1 MKVMETEEIK
11 ISGVTL
17 WDENIENR
25 TGEIKRYLE
34 EHTNIKRY
42 VILDDCFDEH
52 YESDR
57 EIQKHLV
64 LVDAL
69 KGLQEE
75 DLISACKIMNRQR

>member
-34 EHTNIKRY
+34 EHPNIKRY
-42 VILDDCFDEH
+42 VILDDCFDDH